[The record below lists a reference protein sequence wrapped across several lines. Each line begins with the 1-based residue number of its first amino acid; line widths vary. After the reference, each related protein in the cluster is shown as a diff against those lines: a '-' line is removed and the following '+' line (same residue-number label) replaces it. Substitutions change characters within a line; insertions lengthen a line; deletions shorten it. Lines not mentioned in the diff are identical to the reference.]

1 MLNFR
6 KSIVKRFDFVLF
18 ITVILLCIYGLVM
31 IASATKSFET
41 SRFIK
46 VQTISMILGIG
57 CIIILVIMDYRILGK
72 LYIPIYVFC
81 NILLVAVLIFGTGDE
96 SWGARSWLSI
106 GGFRFQPS
114 EIVKIGLI
122 ISISKFIDNNK
133 NDINN
138 LWTLLKILL
147 FAGVPIFLIY
157 KQPDLG
163 TALVFVFFI
172 IIMLFIAGLNIK
184 YFVYTIIAGII
195 SLPILWF
202 SLKGYQK
209 NRILNFLNP
218 QNDTSN
224 TGYQAWQSKIA
235 VGSGKIL
242 GRGLF
247 NGVQTQFGF
256 IPEKQTDL
264 IFAVIGEEL
273 GLIGGV
279 VLIVLFGIMM
289 YRLVKIARNTTDLFG
304 SLMVTG
310 ITAMLFFHIWENIGM
325 TIGLMPITGIPLPFI
340 SYGGTSLLVNMISI
354 GIALSVGVH
363 KEGLNF

>member
-1 MLNFR
+1 
-6 KSIVKRFDFVLF
+6 
-18 ITVILLCIYGLVM
+18 
-31 IASATKSFET
+31 
-41 SRFIK
+41 
-46 VQTISMILGIG
+46 
-57 CIIILVIMDYRILGK
+57 MDYRILGK

-184 YFVYTIIAGII
+184 YFVYTIIAGVI

-202 SLKGYQK
+202 SLKRYQK
-209 NRILNFLNP
+209 NRILNLRLNGENSKKRKFLNLLLKHLM
-218 QNDTSN
+218 
-224 TGYQAWQSKIA
+224 KIKNNSA
-235 VGSGKIL
+235 ILWYRSFEINKFRIIAKI
-242 GRGLF
+242 
-247 NGVQTQFGF
+247 
-256 IPEKQTDL
+256 
-264 IFAVIGEEL
+264 
-273 GLIGGV
+273 
-279 VLIVLFGIMM
+279 
-289 YRLVKIARNTTDLFG
+289 YCKI
-304 SLMVTG
+304 
-310 ITAMLFFHIWENIGM
+310 
-325 TIGLMPITGIPLPFI
+325 
-340 SYGGTSLLVNMISI
+340 Y
-354 GIALSVGVH
+354 
-363 KEGLNF
+363 KE